1 MNICRVF
8 ENLAIGLFLSG
19 IFVGISA
26 TYVAFSKETRS
37 SNVIAQSVQY
47 TNDPNVCALQSTM
60 HSLKREVE
68 CNNYTANKY
77 WYVGNK
83 YNNLVDKLMC
93 VAFFSF
99 IAAIMFGF
107 FFLIWLDSNEQ

>member
-1 MNICRVF
+1 MNACRVF
-8 ENLAIGLFLSG
+8 ANLVLGLLLSG
-19 IFVGISA
+19 IFVGASA

-37 SNVIAQSVQY
+37 SNVISQSIQY

-60 HSLKREVE
+60 HSLKREVD
-68 CNNYTANKY
+68 CNDYAANKY

-93 VAFFSF
+93 VSFFSI
-99 IAAIMFGF
+99 IASIICGF
-107 FFLIWLDSNEQ
+107 FFMMWLDSNEQ